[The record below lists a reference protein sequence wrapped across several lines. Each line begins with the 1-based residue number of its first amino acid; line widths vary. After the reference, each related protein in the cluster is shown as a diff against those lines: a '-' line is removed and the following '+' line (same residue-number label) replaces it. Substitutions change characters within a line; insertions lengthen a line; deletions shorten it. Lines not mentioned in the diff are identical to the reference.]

1 MSFSFFQISNDY
13 CQKPYGK
20 IFLLCNGFRGFLW
33 SSTTSKIFLIY
44 ILSQWIDGLLKNFW
58 NFYGN
63 AFCFFIFLNKRS
75 ITTSLLIIHV
85 KCTVA
90 HYANL
95 NSKSINKPYLRAV
108 EKAFSFFFDFFFMFI
123 LTRLW
128 SKIWKNYHFLIQI
141 SKIHFKM

>member
-1 MSFSFFQISNDY
+1 MKFYYVKN
-13 CQKPYGK
+13 
-20 IFLLCNGFRGFLW
+20 IFDLHTFTMNRRPF
-33 SSTTSKIFLIY
+33 
-44 ILSQWIDGLLKNFW
+44 KNF
-58 NFYGN
+58 FKFLRKCILFLY
-63 AFCFFIFLNKRS
+63 FLNKRS

-123 LTRLW
+123 LTRL
-128 SKIWKNYHFLIQI
+128 
-141 SKIHFKM
+141 